1 MKTLKIPYTTSD
13 QDSLVVKKYRKQQSN
28 IIRYAY
34 NRLTENKSE
43 KEIRLFCKN
52 LNNIDLLN
60 SWLIQSGIKKA
71 EEIYKRNKNSDSK
84 VIFGGKQNLINRI
97 NNKISK
103 EEYKNNRLLPLNS
116 VGESLMKGNRVF
128 KFNIIEDNSIV
139 FKPNRNTKIKLQ
151 LPKLRKNYKNELFQ
165 LQQLAEQKAITISV
179 QIDDKFIYLSFEEK
193 LLEYNNKPFKIK
205 NRIAS
210 IDMNPNYI
218 GFVIKDHNSD
228 MILHKEIISLKSLND
243 KFNSIKAN
251 SSDPRKIKLNNTRRN
266 LILEISKRMVNTAIH
281 YQCEVFAIEK
291 LDMGSKNHGLGKR
304 FNKLI
309 NNQWLR
315 TILVSNL
322 EKRCNI
328 NKIKF
333 KEVYPQYSSFIG
345 CMLYPTEVDSI
356 AAAMEINRRG
366 YTLNNYKS
374 NSGSVMYPKF
384 DINLLKGLWK
394 NQLGDLDFGKDWKQF
409 YTKVKESKVRYRL
422 LLDDV
427 IDKVDAVFKV
437 FNIKDYIGI
446 YNFI

>member
-1 MKTLKIPYTTSD
+1 MKTIKIPYTTSD
-13 QDSLVVKKYRKQQSN
+13 QDYLVIAKYRKQQSN
-28 IIRYAY
+28 VVRYAY

-43 KEIRLFCKN
+43 KEIRFLCKN
-52 LNNIDLLN
+52 LNNIDILN
-60 SWLIQSGIKKA
+60 VWLIQSGIKKA
-71 EEIYKRNKNSDSK
+71 NEIYKRNKDSK
-84 VIFGGKQNLINRI
+84 VIFGGKQNFINRI

-103 EEYKNNRLLPLNS
+103 EEYKNKRLLPLNS
-116 VGESLMKGNRVF
+116 IGTADYKGNRLF
-128 KFNIIEDNSIV
+128 NFNIIEDNSIV

-179 QIDDKFIYLSFEEK
+179 QIDNNFIYLTFEEK
-193 LLEYNNKPFKIK
+193 LLESDSKPLKIK

-218 GFVIKDHNSD
+218 GFVIKDHTTNQ
-228 MILHKEIISLKSLND
+228 ILHKEIISLKSLND
-243 KFNSIKAN
+243 KFNSIKAASN
-251 SSDPRKIKLNNTRRN
+251 DTRKIKLNNTRRN
-266 LILEISKRMVNTAIH
+266 LVLEISKRIISIANH
-281 YQCEVFAIEK
+281 FQCEAFAIEK
-291 LDMGSKNHGLGKR
+291 LDMGNKNHGLGKR

-315 TILVSNL
+315 NVLVVNL
-322 EKRCNI
+322 EKRCNL
-328 NKIKF
+328 NNIKF

-345 CMLYPTEVDSI
+345 CMLYPDEVDSI

-384 DINLLKGLWK
+384 DVNFLKGLWK

>member
-1 MKTLKIPYTTSD
+1 MIKTIKIPYTISE
-13 QDSLVVKKYRKQQSN
+13 QDSLLISKYRQQQSN
-28 IIRYAY
+28 VVRYAY

-43 KEIRLFCKN
+43 KQIRLLCKN

-60 SWLIQSGIKKA
+60 VWLIQSGIKKA
-71 EEIYKRNKNSDSK
+71 NEIYKRNKDSK

-116 VGESLMKGNRVF
+116 IGTADYKGNRLF
-128 KFNIIEDNSIV
+128 NFNIIEDNLLI
-139 FKPNRNTKIKLQ
+139 FKPNKNTKIKLQ

-179 QIDDKFIYLSFEEK
+179 QIDNNFIYLTFEEK
-193 LLEYNNKPFKIK
+193 LLESDSKPLKIK

-228 MILHKEIISLKSLND
+228 TILHKEIISLKSLND
-243 KFNSIKAN
+243 KFNSIKAASN
-251 SSDPRKIKLNNTRRN
+251 DTRKIKLNNTRRN
-266 LILEISKRMVNTAIH
+266 LVLEISKRIINTANH

-291 LDMGSKNHGLGKR
+291 LDMGSKNHNQGKR

-315 TILVSNL
+315 NILISNL

-328 NKIKF
+328 NKIKLV
-333 KEVYPQYSSFIG
+333 KVYPQYSSFIG
-345 CMLYPTEVDSI
+345 CMMYPDEVDSI
-356 AAAMEINRRG
+356 AAAMELNRRG
-366 YTLNNYKS
+366 YELINYKKS
-374 NSGSVMYPKF
+374 TSGSVMYPKF
-384 DINLLKGLWK
+384 DVNQLRNLWK
-394 NQLGDLDFGKDWKQF
+394 EDLVGLDFGKDWKQF
-409 YTKVKESKVRYRL
+409 YTKVKESKLRYRL

-427 IDKVDAVFKV
+427 INKVEAVFKV